1 MKLSKVFVGRRRK
14 LFAWLVLNG
23 LVQATLGLAAVVV
36 FERFH
41 ASGFSQGSW
50 VAILMGLAGCVYA
63 SRVLQRRHGEMFA
76 LDYVNETRLALL
88 EKLLS
93 LSDTARGASIG
104 LMTTRLSADLLA
116 LKSWLSEGLANS
128 IVQGVTL
135 AMMLAGA
142 TFLYPRV
149 AVILACVIIPWFV
162 AVALLRP
169 PLAEAIG
176 VARKQRG
183 RLASM
188 AGDQVV
194 SRLTLAHFGRTTPSL
209 DAISH
214 RATLLSK
221 ALIRRVTFS
230 ESMRATM
237 EWALPIASLG
247 ALWMLSGGSGT
258 AVPAATPLLLL
269 LGMTSSLL
277 AGLSR
282 SIDLHAAH
290 QLAAERFSAAF
301 DAPSVASSPFAVE
314 PGIRRGQPVELHLQW
329 TDATGAVT
337 NHSVPPGSV
346 LSLVGGTDHQRSG
359 LLAAVA
365 RLRDD
370 PRLTTSIADLP
381 ATAVTV
387 RDWRRIVTLSSPRLP
402 LIRDTIVN
410 NLSIGAPSK
419 TLDESVLDLARRF
432 GIATNLKDMKV
443 FVEPTHVPVQ
453 QALAMR
459 LCRSLIRNASIILLD
474 EVTTASDTP
483 TITLFLELAKQ
494 RGVTIITS
502 GRVIDESGL
511 PVGEPLQIPLELPL
525 LQDKGTLA
533 DDESRIPLESDL
545 IDGEV

>member
-1 MKLSKVFVGRRRK
+1 M
-14 LFAWLVLNG
+14 
-23 LVQATLGLAAVVV
+23 
-36 FERFH
+36 
-41 ASGFSQGSW
+41 
-50 VAILMGLAGCVYA
+50 
-63 SRVLQRRHGEMFA
+63 
-76 LDYVNETRLALL
+76 
-88 EKLLS
+88 
-93 LSDTARGASIG
+93 
-104 LMTTRLSADLLA
+104 
-116 LKSWLSEGLANS
+116 
-128 IVQGVTL
+128 
-135 AMMLAGA
+135 
-142 TFLYPRV
+142 
-149 AVILACVIIPWFV
+149 
-162 AVALLRP
+162 
-169 PLAEAIG
+169 
-176 VARKQRG
+176 
-183 RLASM
+183 
-188 AGDQVV
+188 
-194 SRLTLAHFGRTTPSL
+194 
-209 DAISH
+209 
-214 RATLLSK
+214 
-221 ALIRRVTFS
+221 
-230 ESMRATM
+230 
-237 EWALPIASLG
+237 
-247 ALWMLSGGSGT
+247 
-258 AVPAATPLLLL
+258 
-269 LGMTSSLL
+269 
-277 AGLSR
+277 
-282 SIDLHAAH
+282 
-290 QLAAERFSAAF
+290 
-301 DAPSVASSPFAVE
+301 E

-370 PRLTTSIADLP
+370 RWLTTSIADLP

-402 LIRDTIVN
+402 LIRDTILN

-419 TLDESVLDLARRF
+419 TPDESVLDLARRF

-545 IDGEV
+545 TDDEV